1 MSLLQFIV
9 IIAAVVF
16 ILFGLDLYKRKKMNI
31 LHFFVFIVGGGLV
44 ILFGFNQELLNQF
57 GTFFGIARGADL
69 LVYIS
74 LIVLFYFY
82 ITILNNHTKDKFQLT
97 KLISQTAIDK
107 GYSENREQIAHRKN
121 EWEKDDFVFNI
132 RIYNEDAAVVTKVVD
147 EIIDAG
153 FRKFV
158 FINDWSSTNIL
169 EVLQEKKKQHP
180 NKLIIILSHTINR
193 WWGAANQTGYN
204 FIKKYGDELKIKRF
218 VGFDADGQMDV
229 KDMETFIKHIHAD
242 QKLGLDLENKRPDL
256 YLWSRFV
263 VGGKAENM
271 PKMRGIIQIFAK
283 LITRILYW
291 TKVSDPHNGYR
302 VISLPTLRKFVLTAD
317 GMHYANEVNEQ
328 IKRYHMKYRELP
340 VHIRYT
346 EYSMNSTSKWHR
358 NKNSDSLK
366 LAAEMIYK
374 KIFFR

>member
-31 LHFFVFIVGGGLV
+31 LHFLVFIVGGWAV
-44 ILFGFNQELLNQF
+44 VLFGFNQELLNQF

-107 GYSENREQIAHRKN
+107 GYSENKEQIVHRKN
-121 EWEKDDFVFNI
+121 QWEKDDFIFNI
-132 RIYNEDAAVVTKVVD
+132 RIYNEDAAVVSKVID

-158 FINDWSSTNIL
+158 FINDGSSTNIL
-169 EVLQEKKKQHP
+169 EVLQEKKKEHSD
-180 NKLIIILSHTINR
+180 KLMIILSHTINR

-256 YLWSRFV
+256 YIGSRFV
-263 VGGKAENM
+263 TGGKAENM
-271 PKMRGIIQIFAK
+271 PKMRGIIQVLAR
-283 LITRILYW
+283 LVTRILYW
-291 TKVSDPHNGYR
+291 TKISDPHCGYR

-328 IKRYHMKYRELP
+328 IKRYHMRYRELP

-358 NKNSDSLK
+358 NKNSDSVK

>member
-9 IIAAVVF
+9 IVAAVVF
-16 ILFGLDLYKRKKMNI
+16 IFFGLDLYKRKKMNI
-31 LHFFVFIVGGGLV
+31 LHFLVFIVGGGVVV
-44 ILFGFNQELLNQF
+44 IFWFNQELLNQF
-57 GTFFGIARGADL
+57 GKFFGIARGADL

-82 ITILNNHTKDKFQLT
+82 ITMLNNHTKDKFQLT

-107 GYSENREQIAHRKN
+107 WYLENKEQIAHRKN
-121 EWEKDDFVFNI
+121 KGEKDDFVFNI
-132 RIYNEDAAVVTKVVD
+132 RIYNEDAAVVTKVID

-158 FINDWSSTNIL
+158 FINDGSSTNIL

-180 NKLIIILSHTINR
+180 DKLIIILSHAINR
-193 WWGAANQTGYN
+193 GWGAANQTGYN

-229 KDMETFIKHIHAD
+229 KDMETFIKHIHTD
-242 QKLGLDLENKRPDL
+242 QTLDL
-256 YLWSRFV
+256 YLWSRFI

-271 PKMRGIIQIFAK
+271 PKMRWVIQIFAK

-328 IKRYHMKYRELP
+328 IKRYHMKYREIP

-346 EYSMNSTSKWHR
+346 DYSMNSTSKWHR